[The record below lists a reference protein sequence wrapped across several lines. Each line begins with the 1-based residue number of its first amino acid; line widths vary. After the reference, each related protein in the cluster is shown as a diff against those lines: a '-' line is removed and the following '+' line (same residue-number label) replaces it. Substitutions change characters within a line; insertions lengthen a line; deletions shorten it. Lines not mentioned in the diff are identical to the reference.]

1 MGIASNIGGF
11 RTNHHPYKLTF
22 QFNTKVILLDDGAI
36 PNIVHDLVSIS
47 TIMDGGLDFDFLV
60 GKVALLNSKK
70 FDLVIISAIML
81 IVIFVG

>member
-60 GKVALLNSKK
+60 DVMGW
-70 FDLVIISAIML
+70 DC
-81 IVIFVG
+81 